1 MLNERGHVYMSEQ
14 EEGLPGRL
22 VVGRKRDG
30 RRKYDEAAKRELI
43 EACLKPG
50 VSIARTAMEH
60 GINPNLVR
68 TWITTHQRRQGQA
81 ELLVQTGGSPLGTPT
96 EQPSA
101 VAPAEPVFV
110 QVVTPVAP
118 PTPIPADHG
127 MTVSLNVRLPNG
139 VALELGNAGLDELT
153 AIVQMLGRLPCSG
166 STKG

>member
-1 MLNERGHVYMSEQ
+1 MSEQ

-22 VVGRKRDG
+22 VIGRKRDG

-43 EACLKPG
+43 EACLKQG

-68 TWITTHQRRQGQA
+68 TWITQHQRRQGRV
-81 ELLVQTGGSPLGTPT
+81 ELPAPAGEPSLETPT
-96 EQPSA
+96 EQPGALAS
-101 VAPAEPVFV
+101 AEPVFV

-118 PTPIPADHG
+118 PTSSPADHG

-139 VALELGNAGLDELT
+139 VALELSLYQRAGE
-153 AIVQMLGRLPCSG
+153 S
-166 STKG
+166 